1 MRGRQVVEEENVDR
15 GGKTVEEKVIKD
27 LGRRGILSRQ
37 YEEEGK
43 SSWREEEKERR
54 CCTSVVASVALRDM
68 FMALRDMFV
77 ALSLGTCAEQK
88 ISRTC

>member
-1 MRGRQVVEEENVDR
+1 VRGRKIVEEEVVDR
-15 GGKTVEEKVIKD
+15 GGKTVEEKVITD

-37 YEEEGK
+37 YGEEGK
-43 SSWREEEKERR
+43 SSSWREEEKDRR

-68 FMALRDMFV
+68 FV
-77 ALSLGTCAEQK
+77 ALSLGTCAEEK

>member
-1 MRGRQVVEEENVDR
+1 LWEEGKVVEEENVDR
-15 GGKTVEEKVIKD
+15 GGKTVDEKVITD

-43 SSWREEEKERR
+43 SSSWREEGKERR

-68 FMALRDMFV
+68 FV
-77 ALSLGTCAEQK
+77 ALSLGTCAEDK
-88 ISRTC
+88 ISRMSW